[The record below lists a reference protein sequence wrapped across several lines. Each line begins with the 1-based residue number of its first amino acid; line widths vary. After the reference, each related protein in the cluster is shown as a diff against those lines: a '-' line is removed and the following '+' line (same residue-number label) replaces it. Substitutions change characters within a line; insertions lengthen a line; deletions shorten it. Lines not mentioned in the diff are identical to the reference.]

1 MRNFAFCFL
10 AAFFL
15 VACASSTG
23 TKSPRRS
30 TNLITAEEIAAS
42 TARDAYEAI
51 QLLRPEWLIPRGIAS
66 PNNPRSTFPAAY
78 INNSRLGDIENLR
91 NVNILSIAEIR
102 FLSAHDATTLLG
114 TGHVG
119 GAITVKTK

>member
-10 AAFFL
+10 AALFL
-15 VACASSTG
+15 AACAASTG

-30 TNLITAEEIAAS
+30 TDLITAEEIAAS

-66 PNNPRSTFPAAY
+66 PNNPRSTIPAAY
-78 INNSRLGDIENLR
+78 LNSSRLGDIENLR
-91 NVNILSIAEIR
+91 GINTLSIAEIR
-102 FLSAHDATTLLG
+102 LLSPHDATTFLG

-119 GAITVKTK
+119 GAIMVKTK

>member
-10 AAFFL
+10 AALFL

-23 TKSPRRS
+23 TQSPRRS

-42 TARDAYEAI
+42 TARDAFEVV
-51 QLLRPEWLIPRGIAS
+51 QLLRPAWLVTRGIAS
-66 PNNPRSTFPAAY
+66 PNNPRSNVPAAY

-91 NVNILSIAEIR
+91 NVSALSIAEIR
-102 FLSAHDATTLLG
+102 LLSPNDATTLYG

-119 GAITVKTK
+119 GAIMVKTK

>member
-1 MRNFAFCFL
+1 MRNL
-10 AAFFL
+10 ALCLLAVLFFT
-15 VACASSTG
+15 ACAASTG

-42 TARDAYEAI
+42 TARDAFDAI
-51 QLLRPEWLIPRGIAS
+51 QLLRPEWLVPRGIAS
-66 PNNPRSTFPAAY
+66 PTNPRSTIPTAY

-91 NVNILSIAEIR
+91 GINTLSIAEIR
-102 FLSAHDATTLLG
+102 LLSPHDATTLLG

-119 GAITVKTK
+119 GAIMVKTK

>member
-1 MRNFAFCFL
+1 MRNFMLCFL
-10 AAFFL
+10 AAFVL

-30 TNLITAEEIAAS
+30 TNLITAEEVAAS
-42 TARDAYEAI
+42 TAKDAYEAI

-66 PNNPRSTFPAAY
+66 PNNPRSTLPAAY
-78 INNSRLGDIENLR
+78 INNSRLGDIENLSS
-91 NVNILSIAEIR
+91 VSVLSIAEIR
-102 FLSAHDATTLLG
+102 FLSPNDATTLYG

>member
-1 MRNFAFCFL
+1 MRNLTFCLL
-10 AAFFL
+10 AAFFF

-51 QLLRPEWLIPRGIAS
+51 QLLRPSWLVTRGIAS
-66 PNNPRSTFPAAY
+66 PNNPRSTVPTAY

-91 NVNILSIAEIR
+91 NVSAISIAEIR
-102 FLSAHDATTLLG
+102 LLSPNDATTLYG
-114 TGHVG
+114 TGNVG
-119 GAITVKTK
+119 GAIMVKTK

>member
-1 MRNFAFCFL
+1 MRNFAFCLL
-10 AAFFL
+10 AALFL
-15 VACASSTG
+15 VACATSTG

-42 TARDAYEAI
+42 TARDAFEVV
-51 QLLRPEWLIPRGIAS
+51 QLLRPAWLVTRGIAS
-66 PNNPRSTFPAAY
+66 PNNPRSNVPAAY

-91 NVNILSIAEIR
+91 NVSAMSIAEIR
-102 FLSAHDATTLLG
+102 LLSPNDATTLYG

-119 GAITVKTK
+119 GAIMVKTK